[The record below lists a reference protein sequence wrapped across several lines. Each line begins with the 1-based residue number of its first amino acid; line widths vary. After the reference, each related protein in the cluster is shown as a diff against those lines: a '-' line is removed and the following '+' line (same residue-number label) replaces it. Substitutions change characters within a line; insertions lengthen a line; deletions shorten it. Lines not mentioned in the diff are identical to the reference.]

1 MKIEQFYDDNLAHA
15 SYIIT
20 SNNEAAVID
29 PARDPYPYLDY
40 LAKNEAQ
47 LKVII
52 ETHPHA
58 DFVSSHL
65 ELHKKT
71 NAKIYVGKLVGVFYP
86 HTGVEDG
93 DEVILG
99 NIKLKFLLTPGHSP
113 DSISV
118 LVFDEENN
126 PYALLSGD
134 TLFVG
139 DVGRPDLRES
149 AGNISKK
156 REELAGAMFETVQ
169 NKLKILNDEILVYP
183 AHGAGSLCGKALSKE
198 RFSTIGNEKRFN
210 YAFQINEKSEFI
222 DSLLQDQPFIP
233 SYFGY
238 DVELNRK
245 GAPDFYESINSIP
258 KYNSD
263 FEIPENSIIIDVR
276 ERKEFRKKHIDNSIN
291 IFKDTKFETWLG
303 TLVKPEEKFY
313 IICESENEFD
323 EILKRTAKIGY
334 EANVLGI
341 MTLPKYANFTSD
353 ELNLEHFR
361 QNTESYTI
369 IDVRNPSETVN
380 GLKFGHAIP
389 IPLSDLRIKLDLIPE
404 DKPVVMHCA
413 GGYRSA
419 IAMSIV
425 ENKINNKVYDL
436 GEEIKSY

>member
-1 MKIEQFYDDNLAHA
+1 MKIEQFYDENLAHA

-86 HTGVEDG
+86 HIGVEDG

-222 DSLLQDQPFIP
+222 DSLLQDQQIGRA
-233 SYFGY
+233 SC
-238 DVELNRK
+238 
-245 GAPDFYESINSIP
+245 
-258 KYNSD
+258 
-263 FEIPENSIIIDVR
+263 R
-276 ERKEFRKKHIDNSIN
+276 ER
-291 IFKDTKFETWLG
+291 
-303 TLVKPEEKFY
+303 V
-313 IICESENEFD
+313 
-323 EILKRTAKIGY
+323 
-334 EANVLGI
+334 
-341 MTLPKYANFTSD
+341 
-353 ELNLEHFR
+353 
-361 QNTESYTI
+361 
-369 IDVRNPSETVN
+369 
-380 GLKFGHAIP
+380 
-389 IPLSDLRIKLDLIPE
+389 
-404 DKPVVMHCA
+404 
-413 GGYRSA
+413 
-419 IAMSIV
+419 
-425 ENKINNKVYDL
+425 
-436 GEEIKSY
+436 